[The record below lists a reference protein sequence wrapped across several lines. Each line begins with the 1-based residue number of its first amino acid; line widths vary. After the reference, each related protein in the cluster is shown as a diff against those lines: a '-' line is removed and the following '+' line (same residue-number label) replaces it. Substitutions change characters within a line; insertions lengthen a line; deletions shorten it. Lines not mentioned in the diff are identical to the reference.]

1 MRVAKEFRQARK
13 NARNLRLLVTED
25 DPETRLV
32 IGPENSLLHKKI
44 YFSVDSAPPLAKSA
58 Q

>member
-13 NARNLRLLVTED
+13 NARNLRLLITED

-32 IGPENSLLHKKI
+32 IGHENSLLREKI
-44 YFSVDSAPPLAKSA
+44 YFSVESAPRLVKSA